1 MCKLFQ
7 KTYQLRAKQILLREA
22 RLPLDDSPH
31 QLPAQCRANLMS
43 NKFKVAC
50 AGCNTKSVLMHWG
63 SFDMSAY
70 NVVCKLVLCL
80 LATLPCF
87 TMTHPTAGLGNVL
100 PSAFFAKD
108 RACCICCLSCELTS
122 CASWP
127 AAEGRTTVL
136 QQKGERHKSLNQLVY
151 AFSPAA

>member
-1 MCKLFQ
+1 MQVFQ
-7 KTYQLRAKQILLREA
+7 KIYQLHAKQTLLREA

-31 QLPAQCRANLMS
+31 QPPAQCCANLMLHMFS
-43 NKFKVAC
+43 AAC
-50 AGCNTKSVLMHWG
+50 AGCKIIWLIQH
-63 SFDMSAY
+63 
-70 NVVCKLVLCL
+70 VCIGMVWLIMCKHVLCL

-108 RACCICCLSCELTS
+108 RACCICCLSCEPTS

-136 QQKGERHKSLNQLVY
+136 QQKGERQKSLNQLVY